1 MDENVRHLSPGAPWR
16 RALVVIF
23 ATLVVAG
30 LVAIPIANSNAAPI
44 LTIEPIT
51 WDVAG
56 LDSQDVNA
64 GPNRFLVGA
73 RVCNEGDST
82 AENITVNFFWD
93 SPNPLINI
101 SGPAEFSLASLAAD
115 SCRDFYFG
123 IQITRS
129 NEAYAS
135 SREYHIQASADG
147 LADIRTPDNRE
158 IYVQPLDLQG
168 DVPDP
173 VPDYLSGPS
182 QVEVGQTYQYVARSD
197 SLPADNAQLVHQV
210 YFPPNMFRIVSVSAS
225 YDIPADAT
233 NDKMYADACGW
244 DNDLTSPDYLSC
256 VGPANYSGGVVGGS
270 STTTYNVEVLASG
283 TVTLT
288 NLIYNYQNG
297 DYYYQANYGADQL
310 VVVANSQA
318 TETPTATV
326 TETSTPTPT
335 LTSSPTV
342 TGTPPTATP
351 SPTNTTTPTVTG
363 TPPTSTPTPT
373 NTATST
379 PTVTG
384 TPPTPTATGTI
395 TPDPEMVYS
404 VSPKERRENQ
414 NFTFT
419 LKITNKGLAPAEDLN
434 IQDTF
439 SSYLDLIDVD
449 ADNSA
454 ASITRI
460 TTTRTYTVKLAKLNP
475 NESLTIT
482 IITRV
487 NSSARSNQ
495 TLGNSAA
502 MTYSYGGVNRSR
514 TSNSVTIRII
524 ASTTLPDTG
533 FAPLSP
539 PQEPGS
545 GGWFTPALIIAGL
558 LGTAGLS
565 LLVYSLRARDRRPEW
580 YAEWSGWNFR
590 TSALLVTVSLVF
602 ILAAWGLRQGR
613 GGSSGLQ
620 NPQGASTQGQQIGYP
635 NFTPDISLE
644 DDWSN
649 LHDPYALESLPDYPV
664 PTPPAQATQGEEQ
677 AKDTSAVTRI
687 VIPILGVDTV
697 VKYVPFD
704 GLTWLIAGLRQ
715 EVAWLGDTSWPGLG
729 SNTVLAGHVI
739 LNNGGH
745 GPFRYLEDLS
755 QGDEI
760 YLYTQKNVYTYR
772 VLALSQ
778 VEDTDTSVIQPSQD
792 SRLTLITCTDWDNEN
807 RYYLKRLVA
816 TTKFIDSQPIF
827 EQKQG
832 N

>member
-1 MDENVRHLSPGAPWR
+1 MDENVRHLRPGAPRWQ
-16 RALVVIF
+16 ALAVIF
-23 ATLVVAG
+23 AALLVAG
-30 LVAIPIANSNAAPI
+30 LVAIPVVNTNAAPI

-51 WDVAG
+51 WNVIG
-56 LDSQDVNA
+56 LDSQDVNV
-64 GPNRFLVGA
+64 GPNQFLVGA
-73 RVCNEGDST
+73 RVCNEGDSAAANLAVT
-82 AENITVNFFWD
+82 FVWD
-93 SPNPLINI
+93 SPNPLVNI
-101 SGPAEFSLASLAAD
+101 SGPANFNLATLAANT
-115 SCRDFYFG
+115 CRDFYFG
-123 IQITRS
+123 IEVARS
-129 NEAYAS
+129 SEAYNS
-135 SREYHIQASADG
+135 SRAYHIQVSADD
-147 LADIRTPDNRE
+147 LSAIRTADNRE

-182 QVEVGQTYQYVARSD
+182 QVEVGQTYQYTAMSD
-197 SLPADNAQLVHQV
+197 SLPSDNAQLVHLV
-210 YFPPNMFRIVSVSAS
+210 YFPPDMFRILSVSAS
-225 YDIPADAT
+225 YDNPTDAT
-233 NDKMYADACGW
+233 NDKIYADACGW
-244 DNDLTSPDYLSC
+244 DNDLSSQDYLSC
-256 VGPANYSGGVVGGS
+256 VGPVNYAGGVVGGS
-270 STTTYNVEVLASG
+270 STTTYNVEVLSSG
-283 TVTLT
+283 TFTLT

-297 DYYYQANYGADQL
+297 NYHYQANYGADEL
-310 VVVANSQA
+310 GVVASSQA

-326 TETSTPTPT
+326 TQTGTLTPT

-342 TGTPPTATP
+342 TGTLP
-351 SPTNTTTPTVTG
+351 SPTNTTTPTITG

-373 NTATST
+373 TTGTAT

-404 VSPKERRENQ
+404 VSPVERRENQ

-419 LKITNKGLAPAEDLN
+419 LKITNKGLAPAEDLS

-439 SSYLDLIDVD
+439 STLLDLISVVT
-449 ADNSA
+449 DNA
-454 ASITRI
+454 AATVTRI
-460 TTTRTYTVKLAKLNP
+460 TTTRTYTVKLQKLNP

-487 NSSARSNQ
+487 NSSASSNQ
-495 TLGNSAA
+495 TLNNSAD

-514 TSNSVTIRII
+514 TSNSVSIRII

-533 FAPLSP
+533 FPPVSP
-539 PQEPGS
+539 PQAPGS

-558 LGTAGLS
+558 LGAAGLS
-565 LLVYSLRARDRRPEW
+565 LLVYSLRARERRPAW
-580 YAEWSGWNFR
+580 YAEWSGWNFK
-590 TSALLVTVSLVF
+590 TSALLITVSLVF
-602 ILAAWGLRQGR
+602 ILTAWGLRQERDGA
-613 GGSSGLQ
+613 SGLQ
-620 NPQGASTQGQQIGYP
+620 DSLGGSTQGQRVGNP

-664 PTPPAQATQGEEQ
+664 PTPPAQASQGEEET
-677 AKDTSAVTRI
+677 KDASAVTRI

-772 VLALSQ
+772 VMELSQ
-778 VEDTDTSVIQPSQD
+778 VEDTDTSVIQSSQD

-816 TTKFIDSQPIF
+816 TTRLIDSQPLF
-827 EQKQG
+827 EGKQG

>member
-1 MDENVRHLSPGAPWR
+1 MDENVRHLRSGALRW
-16 RALVVIF
+16 RALAVIF
-23 ATLVVAG
+23 ATLLVAG
-30 LVAIPIANSNAAPI
+30 LVAIPIVSTHAAPI

-51 WDVAG
+51 WNVIG
-56 LDSQDVNA
+56 LDSQDVNV
-64 GPNRFLVGA
+64 GPNHFLVGA
-73 RVCNEGDST
+73 RVCNEGDS
-82 AENITVNFFWD
+82 AASNIAVTFVWD

-101 SGPAEFSLASLAAD
+101 SGPADFSLASLAAN

-123 IQITRS
+123 IEVTRS
-129 NEAYAS
+129 TEAYNS
-135 SREYHIQASADG
+135 SREYHIQVSADD
-147 LADIRTPDNRE
+147 LSDIRTPNNRE
-158 IYVQPLDLQG
+158 IFVQPLDLQG

-182 QVEVGQTYQYVARSD
+182 EVEVGQTYQYTARSD
-197 SLPADNAQLVHQV
+197 SLPSDNTQLMHLV
-210 YFPPNMFRIVSVSAS
+210 YFPPDMFRIVSVSAS
-225 YDIPADAT
+225 YDNPTDAT

-244 DNDLTSPDYLSC
+244 ENDLTSQDYLSC
-256 VGPANYSGGVVGGS
+256 VGPVNYAGGVVGGS
-270 STTTYNVEVLASG
+270 STTTYNVEVLSSG
-283 TVTLT
+283 TFTLT

-297 DYYYQANYGADQL
+297 SYHYQANYGADEL
-310 VVVANSQA
+310 GVVASAQA
-318 TETPTATV
+318 TETPTVTV
-326 TETSTPTPT
+326 TQTGTLTPT

-342 TGTPPTATP
+342 TGTPPTPTP
-351 SPTNTTTPTVTG
+351 SPTNTATPTVTG
-363 TPPTSTPTPT
+363 TPPTATSTPTT
-373 NTATST
+373 TGTAT

-419 LKITNKGLAPAEDLN
+419 LKITNQGLAPAEDLS

-439 SSYLDLIDVD
+439 SSYLNLIDVNT
-449 ADNSA
+449 DNA
-454 ASITRI
+454 AATVTRI
-460 TTTRTYTVKLAKLNP
+460 TTTRTYRVQLDQLNP
-475 NESLTIT
+475 NQSLTIT

-487 NSSARSNQ
+487 NSTASSNQ
-495 TLGNSAA
+495 TLNNSAA

-514 TSNSVTIRII
+514 TSNTVTIRII
-524 ASTTLPDTG
+524 ASTTLPNTG
-533 FAPLSP
+533 FPPVSP
-539 PQEPGS
+539 PQAPGS

-558 LGTAGLS
+558 LGAAGLA
-565 LLVYSLRARDRRPEW
+565 LLVYSLRARERRPQW
-580 YAEWSGWNFR
+580 YAEWAGWNFK
-590 TSALLVTVSLVF
+590 TSALLIAVSLVF
-602 ILAAWGLRQGR
+602 MLAAWGLRQER
-613 GGSSGLQ
+613 ESASGLPNSQ
-620 NPQGASTQGQQIGYP
+620 DVTSQGQRVANP

-649 LHDPYALESLPDYPV
+649 LHDPYALDHLPDYPV
-664 PTPPAQATQGEEQ
+664 PTPPAQATQGEEET
-677 AKDTSAVTRI
+677 KDTSAVTRI

-772 VLALSQ
+772 VMELSQ
-778 VEDTDTSVIQPSQD
+778 VEDTDTAVIQSSED

-816 TTKFIDSQPIF
+816 TSKLIDSQPIF
-827 EQKQG
+827 EKKQG